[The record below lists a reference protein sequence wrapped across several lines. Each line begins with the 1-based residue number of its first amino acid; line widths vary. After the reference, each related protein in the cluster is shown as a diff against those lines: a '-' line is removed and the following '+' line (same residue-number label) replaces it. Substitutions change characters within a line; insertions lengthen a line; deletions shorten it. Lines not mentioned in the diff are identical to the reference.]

1 MSKTK
6 FVLLYSLLMNCLFV
20 QGGAYHMQRIDSR
33 AGLSNSA
40 VLSIYQDEKGFMW
53 VGTYNGLNRYD
64 GKFIESFGLEDDN
77 DSVQS
82 SNIIQNIHNAGD
94 NCLWLSTYIGFNKF
108 SIDQNRVVE
117 HYPAY
122 QFPYNLASNN
132 KGVTCLVA
140 KRHFISVYDKMN
152 KHFVDIPSPDIDP
165 LTVITTFIDSNND
178 LWVFTS
184 NNVVWK
190 IKVKVNNLAK
200 NPRTVL
206 NPSRVFISN
215 AQVVAAFE
223 ENGLIFY
230 VDKSGDLYTYDVDRK
245 RNNYIRNI
253 QGLLA
258 QYGSISSIIT
268 YHDDFWI
275 SFKGNG
281 LMKLVTARK
290 YAEEILDLS
299 SGVFCL
305 HKDRKQDV
313 VWIGSDGQGVV
324 IYSKKSSIFNSIK
337 SESLPFQ
344 VRKPIRS
351 IFTDKYNT
359 LWIGTKGDG
368 LLRIKDY
375 EKFGGQNIPAANVT
389 HYVTHDGLS
398 NNQVFSIV
406 ASKYYNLNWLATEG
420 PGISYFSYADQRI
433 YTMQNLTDIPVR
445 AVHSLVEEND
455 STLWLATSGYS
466 LIKVLYKKAGS
477 KYVIYKVKPFDLKRD
492 KRAVVD
498 LFSLLNDNKGYLW
511 IGSRGDG
518 VICFRLKDG
527 AYWFVTSGKHV
538 NSPVDDVIDLCKS
551 KRSYFYAGSCA
562 GLLRYSN
569 EKGVMKLLEIPN
581 KNRIG
586 LKEMIHGMQEDKTGC
601 LWMSTNR
608 GLEKYNPTNNVFHK
622 YIKNSGLDVIEFSDN
637 ADYKCPYSDRI
648 FFGGIDGIVW
658 IEQNLPDDK
667 AITPKIQ
674 FTGLKMNGTKARIT
688 DFLKHNDK
696 GDYLEL
702 HAGQNSFSVAF
713 IAIDFVHGSN
723 IEYSYQLENYS
734 DEWISADELNEARFT
749 SLPPGH
755 YKLNVKYKYD
765 VFDTESESFSLPI
778 VILPPWYLSG
788 VAWFV
793 YFLILVTIAFFLV
806 RYFRAKAILKQQEFH
821 KAIMEKNREDLYE
834 TKMKFFTNITHEFL
848 TPLTLILG
856 PCDRILEYKHSD
868 DYVKKYA
875 SLLKQ
880 NINRLQLL
888 IHEIINFSK
897 REEFGQTSCNIEKVS
912 LNDVAQSINLA
923 FSETVER
930 SKVDFRIEIEAGL
943 WWNTDISCL
952 NKILMNLISNAFKY
966 TPSNGKIDVSFKLE
980 NDELTISVYN
990 TGKGIRE
997 DEIMKVFDRFRILDN
1012 MEENAYMDFSSRNG
1026 LGLAICYSMIQQLK
1040 GSVDVKSEVNNYT
1053 EFIVKLPVL
1062 KLSNGT
1068 ADLAGSSS
1076 AQSEESD
1083 FEFVATDVN
1092 KENQLNKKTILVV
1105 DDNKEIVWMVAELLQ
1120 EKYHIVKAFNAQEAF
1135 DVIDAN
1141 LPDLIVADLMMP
1153 GELDGSDLVKRLK
1166 SNKFTSHVPIIII
1179 SAKNSIEDQILGLEY
1194 GADFYLAKPFNLSYL
1209 RTTIDQLIEKKSVLK
1224 EYYNSP
1230 LSAVDLKGGQLIH
1243 HEEQAFLNQVTV
1255 IIEKNLGQGEL
1266 RPEFIAEQL
1275 KLSSQGFYRKLK
1287 AITSLSPSDFI
1298 KQYRFSVAAKLLLS
1312 SNLSVQEV
1320 IYKVG
1325 VNNRSYFYREFAK
1338 IYNTTPKEYRLV
1350 NGASVENEEDEFL
1363 LDKTKNN

>member
-1 MSKTK
+1 MSKLK
-6 FVLLYSLLMNCLFV
+6 FTFLSLSLISCFFLK
-20 QGGAYHMQRIDSR
+20 GASYHMQHIDSR

-40 VLSIYQDEKGFMW
+40 VLSIYQDENGFMW

-64 GKFIESFGLEDDN
+64 GKFIESFGLDENN

-122 QFPYNLASNN
+122 QFPYNLASND

-140 KRHFISVYDKMN
+140 KRHFISVYDKAK

-165 LTVITTFIDSNND
+165 QTVIATFIDKNND
-178 LWVFTS
+178 LWVFT
-184 NNVVWK
+184 NINKVWK
-190 IKVKVNNLAK
+190 IKVSVAHLSQNLSAVI
-200 NPRTVL
+200 NPI
-206 NPSRVFISN
+206 RVFISN
-215 AQVVAAFE
+215 APVVAAFE

-230 VDKSGDLYTYDVDRK
+230 VDKHGDLYTYDVDRK
-245 RNNYIRNI
+245 RTNYIRNI
-253 QGLLA
+253 QGLMA

-268 YHDDFWI
+268 YHDDFWV

-281 LMKLVTARK
+281 LLKLVTARK

-337 SESLPFQ
+337 SESLPFL

-375 EKFGGQNIPAANVT
+375 EKFSGQNIPASHVA
-389 HYVTHDGLS
+389 HYLTHDGLS
-398 NNQVFSIV
+398 SNQIFSITS
-406 ASKYYNLNWLATEG
+406 SKFYNINWLGTEG
-420 PGISYFSYADQRI
+420 PGISYFSYSDQRI
-433 YTMQNLTDIPVR
+433 YTMQNLTNIPIK
-445 AVHSLVEEND
+445 AVHALAEEND

-466 LIKVLYKKAGS
+466 LIKVLFKKYGS
-477 KYVIYKVKPFDLKRD
+477 KYVIYKVTQFELKRG
-492 KRAVVD
+492 KKPIVD
-498 LFSLLNDNKGYLW
+498 LFSLMNDNKGYLW

-518 VICFRLKDG
+518 VIYFRLKDG
-527 AYWFVTSGKHV
+527 AYSFVTTGRHV
-538 NSPVDDVIDLCKS
+538 NSPIDDILTLCKS
-551 KRSYFYAGSCA
+551 KRSYFYVGSCA
-562 GLLRYSN
+562 GLLKYSN
-569 EKGVMKLLEIPN
+569 DNGVMKLVEIPN

-586 LKEMIHGMQEDKTGC
+586 MKEMIHGMQEDKTGC

-608 GLEKYNPTNNVFHK
+608 GLEKYNPSNNVFHK

-637 ADYKCPYSDRI
+637 ADYKCPYTDRI
-648 FFGGIDGIVW
+648 FFGGIDGVVW
-658 IEQNLPDDK
+658 LEQNLPDDK

-674 FTGLKMNGTKARIT
+674 FTGLKMNGTKERIS
-688 DFLKHNDK
+688 DFIKRNDK
-696 GDYLEL
+696 GQYLEL
-702 HAGQNSFSVAF
+702 GTGQNSFSVAF

-734 DEWISADELNEARFT
+734 NEWISADELNEARFT
-749 SLPPGH
+749 SLPHGR
-755 YKLNVKYKYD
+755 YTLNVKYKYD
-765 VFDTESESFSLPI
+765 VFDTESECFSLPI

-788 VAWFV
+788 AAWFL
-793 YFLILVTIAFFLV
+793 YFLILVSLTFFLV
-806 RYFRAKAILKQQEFH
+806 RYFRTKAILKQQEFH
-821 KAIMEKNREDLYE
+821 KAIMEKNREDLYAA
-834 TKMKFFTNITHEFL
+834 KMKFFTNITHEFL

-856 PCDRILEYKHSD
+856 PCDRILEYKNSD
-868 DYVKKYA
+868 EYVKKYA

-880 NINRLQLL
+880 NIDRLQLL

-897 REEFGQTSCNIEKVS
+897 QEEFGQSNNNIEKVS
-912 LNDVAQSINLA
+912 LNEVSQSIYVA
-923 FSETVER
+923 FSDTVER
-930 SKVDFRIEIEAGL
+930 SKVEFKIEIENNL
-943 WWNTDISCL
+943 SWNTDISCL
-952 NKILMNLISNAFKY
+952 NKILLNLISNAFKY
-966 TPSNGKIDVSFKLE
+966 TPSYGKIHISFKVE
-980 NDELTISVYN
+980 NEELVICVYN
-990 TGKGIRE
+990 TGKGIKQ
-997 DEIMKVFDRFRILDN
+997 DDIMKVFDRFRILDN
-1012 MEENAYMDFSSRNG
+1012 MEDNAYMDFSSRNG

-1040 GSVDVKSEVNNYT
+1040 GTVDVKSEANNYT
-1053 EFIVKLPVL
+1053 EFVVKLPAL
-1062 KLSNGT
+1062 NLSGEEAVIDGAT
-1068 ADLAGSSS
+1068 SGHLEAADL
-1076 AQSEESD
+1076 
-1083 FEFVATDVN
+1083 EFVSPFAN
-1092 KENQLNKKTILVV
+1092 QENQSNKKTILIV

-1120 EKYHIVKAFNAQEAF
+1120 EKYNTIKAFNAQEAF
-1135 DVIDAN
+1135 DVVDLN
-1141 LPDLIVADLMMP
+1141 LPDLIIADLMMP
-1153 GELDGSDLVKRLK
+1153 GKLDGSDLVKRLK

-1194 GADFYLAKPFNLSYL
+1194 GADFYLSKPFNLSYL

-1230 LSAVDLKGGQLIH
+1230 LSSVDLKSGQLIH
-1243 HEEQAFLNQVTV
+1243 HEEQAFLNQVTR

-1266 RPEFIAEQL
+1266 RPEFIAAQL
-1275 KLSSQGFYRKLK
+1275 KLSPQSFYRKLK

-1325 VNNRSYFYREFAK
+1325 VNNRSYFYREFSK
-1338 IYNTTPKEYRLV
+1338 IYNSTPKEYRLV
-1350 NGASVENEEDEFL
+1350 NGASVENEDDEFL